1 MRSAACL
8 RDFAITSKA
17 EAANYSRFTIHDLLM
32 TFYITTPIYYANSLP
47 HLGHL
52 YTMIVAD
59 TIARHKRQQ
68 GIETFFLTGTD
79 EHGINIERAA
89 ERADRTPKEQA
100 DFVVQYFKKMTAEFR
115 LDSEH
120 GGYDMFMRTSE
131 PFHYQGVSEL
141 WRRAAKAKTP
151 KGNSAIYKGHYEGWF
166 CAPCAAYK
174 TEDEYAK
181 PSQPGDAPTC
191 LVHETPLDR
200 VSEDS
205 YFFRLSDYA
214 EALLELYESR
224 PDFVQPESRRNEVR
238 SFVSGGLQD
247 LSVSR
252 LRSSVSWGV
261 PVPDDPEHTMYVWFD
276 ALTNYITA
284 IGFGNEERE
293 RAVGFEKFW
302 PALHLVG
309 KDILRFHAVYWPAF
323 LMAGGIEQPRA
334 VVAHGMWVDP
344 VGRKMSKTLLNT
356 IELDVLNRHFPIDAI
371 RYFCLREMVFGQ
383 DGRFGY
389 ESLIDRTNSDLASG
403 LGNLSSRTLTMIS
416 RYNDGLV
423 PSGAISEDKLL
434 LAKRAGVDTEETTVS
449 KFLEHARDQFQQH
462 FEVFAFSK
470 ALETAWSVVAR
481 VDKMIS
487 DAKPWELAKDENQ
500 KQTLNAVL
508 YRAAETI
515 RWLCVMLYPVM
526 PTATLEIWN
535 QLGLE
540 TTEGSGPAALDPNNL
555 KWGGLASGTAIREVK
570 PVFPRIDKIKTM
582 KEINEGQAL
591 KSDIQTPGD
600 ATRSE
605 SPNAPSGAAQ
615 SHSGAHATE
624 ADAVPSGPNADA
636 TAPSPPMQHAT
647 EADAVPGAAGVTSF
661 IDITDFTKVDLRV
674 GEVLTAERIPKADKL
689 LLLSVDVGEEA
700 PRQILA
706 GIAQYYEPEQL
717 VKRKIAVVANLKPR
731 KLRGYES
738 QGMLLAASVGAE
750 GKPVIATF
758 TEDVPNG
765 ARLK

>member
-1 MRSAACL
+1 M
-8 RDFAITSKA
+8 K
-17 EAANYSRFTIHDLLM
+17 
-32 TFYITTPIYYANSLP
+32 TFYVTTPIYYANSLP

-89 ERADRTPKEQA
+89 KLAGRTPKEQA
-100 DFVVQYFKKMTAEFR
+100 DYVVSYFKKMTAEFR
-115 LDSEH
+115 LDTDH

-151 KGNSAIYKGHYEGWF
+151 KGNDAIYKGHYEGWF

-181 PSQPGDAPTC
+181 PTEAGNLPTC
-191 LVHETPLDR
+191 LIHETPLDR
-200 VSEDS
+200 VSEES
-205 YFFRLSDYA
+205 YFFRLSDYD
-214 EALLELYESR
+214 EALLALYESQ
-224 PDFVQPESRRNEVR
+224 PDFVQPETRKNEVTA
-238 SFVSGGLQD
+238 FVRGGLQD

-252 LRSSVSWGV
+252 MRSSVSWGV
-261 PVPDDPEHTMYVWFD
+261 PVPNDPEHTMYVWFD

-323 LMAGGIEQPRA
+323 LMAAGLPQPRA
-334 VVAHGMWVDP
+334 IVAHGMWVDP
-344 VGRKMSKTLLNT
+344 SGRKMSKTLGNT
-356 IELDVLNRHFPIDAI
+356 VELDVLNRHFPIDAI

-389 ESLIDRTNSDLASG
+389 EALIDRTNSDLASG

-416 RYNDGLV
+416 RYTNSRV
-423 PSGAISEDKLL
+423 PSGLISEDKLL
-434 LAKRAGVDTEETTVS
+434 LAKRAGVETEETAISGFV
-449 KFLEHARDQFQQH
+449 EHARDQFLQH
-462 FEVFAFSK
+462 LEAFAFSK

-508 YRAAETI
+508 YRAAETL
-515 RWLCVMLYPVM
+515 RWLCVLLYPVM
-526 PTATLEIWN
+526 PTATVEIWK
-535 QLGLE
+535 QLGVAGIGDLAA
-540 TTEGSGPAALDPNNL
+540 TPAQLDPAKL
-555 KWGGLASGTAIREVK
+555 KWGELAEGTTIGEVQ
-570 PVFPRIDKIKTM
+570 PLFPRIDKAKTM
-582 KEINEGQAL
+582 KEINEGVQ
-591 KSDIQTPGD
+591 SQPDPGTAGVSP
-600 ATRSE
+600 ATSAERE
-605 SPNAPSGAAQ
+605 LGSGV
-615 SHSGAHATE
+615 HATE
-624 ADAVPSGPNADA
+624 ADAVSDIDQKA
-636 TAPSPPMQHAT
+636 
-647 EADAVPGAAGVTSF
+647 EGVTSL
-661 IDITDFTKVDLRV
+661 IDITDFTRVDLRV
-674 GEVLTAERIPKADKL
+674 GEVLTAARIPKADKL
-689 LLLSVDVGEEA
+689 LLLTVDIGEEK

-717 VKRKIAVVANLKPR
+717 PGRKIAVVANLKPR
-731 KLRGYES
+731 KMRGHES
-738 QGMLLAASVGAE
+738 QGMLLAASVGDE
-750 GKPVIATF
+750 GKPVLATF

>member
-1 MRSAACL
+1 M
-8 RDFAITSKA
+8 K
-17 EAANYSRFTIHDLLM
+17 
-32 TFYITTPIYYANSLP
+32 TFYVTTPIYYANSLP
-47 HLGHL
+47 HFGHL

-89 ERADRTPKEQA
+89 ERAGRTPKEQA
-100 DFVVQYFKKMTAEFR
+100 DYVVSYFKKMTAEFR
-115 LDSEH
+115 LDTDH

-141 WRRAAKAKTP
+141 WRRAARAKTP
-151 KGNSAIYKGHYEGWF
+151 KGNDAIYKGHYEGWF

-181 PSQPGDAPTC
+181 PAAAGEPPTC
-191 LVHETPLDR
+191 LIHETPLDR
-200 VSEDS
+200 IAEES

-214 EALLELYESR
+214 EALLALYESR
-224 PDFVQPESRRNEVR
+224 PGFVQPESRNNEVTA
-238 SFVSGGLQD
+238 FVRGGLQD

-252 LRSSVSWGV
+252 LKSSVSWGV
-261 PVPDDPEHTMYVWFD
+261 PVPDDPDHTMYVWFD
-276 ALTNYITA
+276 ALTNYITG

-323 LMAGGIEQPRA
+323 LMAAGLEQPRA
-334 VVAHGMWVDP
+334 IVAHGMWLDP
-344 VGRKMSKTLLNT
+344 TGRKMSKTLGNT
-356 IELDVLNRHFPIDAI
+356 VELDLLNRHFPVDAI

-389 ESLIDRTNSDLASG
+389 EALIDRTNSDLASG

-416 RYNDGLV
+416 RYADGRV
-423 PSGAISEDKLL
+423 PSGVISENKLL
-434 LAKRAGVDTEETTVS
+434 LAKRAGVDTDETTVS
-449 KFLEHARDQFQQH
+449 GFIEHARDQFLQH
-462 FEVFAFSK
+462 FETFAFSK
-470 ALETAWSVVAR
+470 ALETAWTVIAR

-508 YRAAETI
+508 YRAAETL
-515 RWLCVMLYPVM
+515 RWLCVLLYPVM
-526 PTATLEIWN
+526 PSATVEIWT
-535 QLGLE
+535 QLGL
-540 TTEGSGPAALDPNNL
+540 GNSPGAPATPAGIDPSKL
-555 KWGGLASGTAIREVK
+555 KWGELAEGTAIGEVK
-570 PVFPRIDKIKTM
+570 PLFPRIDKAKTIA
-582 KEINEGQAL
+582 EINTDSAVQSPMSNVQRPANTGTAGVRGP
-591 KSDIQTPGD
+591 QTGSPAGVLD
-600 ATRSE
+600 SPAMSAQREQGSE
-605 SPNAPSGAAQ
+605 
-615 SHSGAHATE
+615 
-624 ADAVPSGPNADA
+624 
-636 TAPSPPMQHAT
+636 QHAT
-647 EADAVPGAAGVTSF
+647 EADAVPGVTTY

-674 GEVLTAERIPKADKL
+674 GEVLSAERIPKADKL
-689 LLLSVDVGEEA
+689 LLLTVDIGEEK

-717 VKRKIAVVANLKPR
+717 LRRKIAVVANLKPR

-738 QGMLLAASVGAE
+738 QGMLLAASVGDE